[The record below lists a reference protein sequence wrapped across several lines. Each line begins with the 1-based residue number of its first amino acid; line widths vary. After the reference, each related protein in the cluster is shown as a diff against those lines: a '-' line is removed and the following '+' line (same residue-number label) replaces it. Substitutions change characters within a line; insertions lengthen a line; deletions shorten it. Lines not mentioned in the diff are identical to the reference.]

1 MKPSQPLMA
10 RLRLTTKQV
19 NRGYYKGNRT
29 GSMGF
34 FLKTGTYIIDPS
46 KLRTYVVPENL
57 DSFKLTPFVTKSFLP
72 TRTKYTTEEDRNG
85 LTISKDRA
93 FNGED
98 YLDLWEKLN
107 PREHDD
113 WSNKWRL
120 KRANLKAKAE
130 ADLEKVIKLDEKNKK
145 KRKLKGGRTLAQ
157 LKKQGL

>member
-19 NRGYYKGNRT
+19 GRGYYKGNRT

-34 FLKTGTYIIDPS
+34 FLKTSAYIIDPG

-57 DSFKLTPFVTKSFLP
+57 DDFKLTPFVTKSFLP
-72 TRTKYTTEEDRNG
+72 TRTKYTTEEVRNG

-98 YLDLWEKLN
+98 YLDLWENLN

-113 WSNKWRL
+113 WSSHWKS
-120 KRANLKAKAE
+120 KRNNLKAKAE
-130 ADLEKVIKLDEKNKK
+130 ADLQEVIKRDEQNRRKK
-145 KRKLKGGRTLAQ
+145 KLKGGRTLVQ

>member
-1 MKPSQPLMA
+1 MLIF
-10 RLRLTTKQV
+10 
-19 NRGYYKGNRT
+19 Y
-29 GSMGF
+29 
-34 FLKTGTYIIDPS
+34 
-46 KLRTYVVPENL
+46 
-57 DSFKLTPFVTKSFLP
+57 KLTPFVTKSFQP
-72 TRTKYTTEEDRNG
+72 TRTKYTTEEERDG

-113 WSNKWRL
+113 WSKKWRL

-130 ADLEKVIKLDEKNKK
+130 ADLEKVIQLDEKNKK
-145 KRKLKGGRTLAQ
+145 KRKLKGGRTLKQ